1 MGGFVGSQPRS
12 SNISVV
18 NSYWY
23 GNGNGTNRTGSFR
36 GGYSTKNNNNQLL
49 GGITL
54 TNSFYNKELFTLSV
68 PEAVSGKGLTTEEMK
83 LQSNYTGWDFD
94 NVWYM
99 GSDGYPELK
108 F

>member
-1 MGGFVGSQPRS
+1 MIK
-12 SNISVV
+12 NC
-18 NSYWY
+18 YWV
-23 GNGNGTNRTGSFR
+23 GTNNGKMRTGSFR
-36 GGYSTKNNNNQLL
+36 GGYTIKNNNNQRL

-83 LQSNYTGWDFD
+83 QQSSYTGWDFTND
-94 NVWYM
+94 WYM
-99 GSDGYPELK
+99 GPDGYPELK

>member
-1 MGGFVGSQPRS
+1 MGGFIGNQVNST
-12 SNISVV
+12 NINVV
-18 NSYWY
+18 NSYWLGE
-23 GNGNGTNRTGSFR
+23 GNGNMRSGSFR

-68 PEAVSGKGLTTEEMK
+68 PETVSGKGLTTEEMK
-83 LQSNYTGWDFD
+83 QQSNYTGWDFD